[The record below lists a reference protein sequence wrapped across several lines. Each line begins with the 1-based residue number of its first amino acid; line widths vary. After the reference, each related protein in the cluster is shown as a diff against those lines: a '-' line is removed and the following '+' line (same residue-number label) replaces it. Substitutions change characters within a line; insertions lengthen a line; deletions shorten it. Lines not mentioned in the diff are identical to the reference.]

1 MSQFVHGGSSGHTA
15 ELQTDNQAV
24 GFDLLSGCFGSTIN
38 HLILQNIFAH
48 VMEGQQV
55 MGSWL
60 HLTSVP

>member
-55 MGSWL
+55 MGS
-60 HLTSVP
+60 